1 MVPSPSG
8 ELRPFGLL
16 PLRLKSLP
24 TDCSP
29 RRLSMRQFRWLSAAR
44 ALCFIGLTV
53 LTTGCNQMHGWT
65 TNRVGMRAYQDGNYA
80 SAKESFQKSLYDEPT
95 NADYAHNLGA
105 SLKKTGDVAGAEQAY
120 RQALTLDPS
129 HQPAHHSLAMLLAE
143 QGRTQEAKDVA
154 QMWADTEPYLPES
167 HIELAWLQRESGDTA
182 GAEQSLKNALRIAP
196 NHDIATAQ
204 LGDLYRSSGQSD
216 RAVAMYQRSLHTN
229 WFQPQVQS
237 RLATL
242 NASPTQTARLQQR
255 PQQMVYGQQ
264 MPMYAGANP
273 TAPIT
278 VGLPGPVVTSSPAFA
293 TSGWVPAG
301 TIASNPVMFG
311 IPDSTRSFRREPNRR
326 SRTLVTKS

>member
-1 MVPSPSG
+1 
-8 ELRPFGLL
+8 
-16 PLRLKSLP
+16 
-24 TDCSP
+24 
-29 RRLSMRQFRWLSAAR
+29 MRQFRWLSAAR
-44 ALCFIGLTV
+44 ALYLIGLAV
-53 LTTGCNQMHGWT
+53 LSTGCNSMHGWS
-65 TNRVGMRAYQDGNYA
+65 TNRMGMRAYQDGNYA
-80 SAKESFQKSLYDEPT
+80 SAKDSFQKSLYDEPT

-120 RQALTLDPS
+120 RHALTLDPS

-255 PQQMVYGQQ
+255 PQQMVYGQP
-264 MPMYAGANP
+264 MPMYAGATP
-273 TAPIT
+273 TAPF
-278 VGLPGPVVTSSPAFA
+278 VAGQPGPVVTSSPTFA
-293 TSGWVPAG
+293 SPGWVPAG
-301 TIASNPVMFG
+301 TIASNPVLLG
-311 IPDSTRSFRREPNRR
+311 LPDSQP
-326 SRTLVTKS
+326 TLAAPLLNTDPAHTDTATNEGPEVSAN

>member
-1 MVPSPSG
+1 
-8 ELRPFGLL
+8 
-16 PLRLKSLP
+16 
-24 TDCSP
+24 
-29 RRLSMRQFRWLSAAR
+29 MRQFRWLSAAR
-44 ALCFIGLTV
+44 ALWLIGLAV
-53 LTTGCNQMHGWT
+53 LSTGCNQMHGWS
-65 TNRVGMRAYQDGNYA
+65 TNRMGMRAYQDGNYA
-80 SAKESFQKSLYDEPT
+80 AAKDAFQKSLYDEPE

-105 SLKKTGDVAGAEQAY
+105 SLKKTGDVAGAEHAY
-120 RQALTLDPS
+120 RHALKLDPS

-143 QGRTQEAKDVA
+143 QGRAQEARELA

-242 NASPTQTARLQQR
+242 NASPTQTARFQPR

-264 MPMYAGANP
+264 VPVYAGATA
-273 TAPIT
+273 TAPI
-278 VGLPGPVVTSSPAFA
+278 VAGQPGPIVTSSPAFA
-293 TSGWVPAG
+293 GPGWVPAG
-301 TIASNPVMFG
+301 TIASNPVRLG
-311 IPDSTRSFRREPNRR
+311 VPDSQP
-326 SRTLVTKS
+326 TLAAPLLSTDPAHSDTATNEGPEVPAN

>member
-1 MVPSPSG
+1 
-8 ELRPFGLL
+8 
-16 PLRLKSLP
+16 
-24 TDCSP
+24 
-29 RRLSMRQFRWLSAAR
+29 MRQFRWLSATR
-44 ALCFIGLTV
+44 ALCFIGLAV
-53 LTTGCNQMHGWT
+53 LGTGCNSMHGWS
-65 TNRVGMRAYQDGNYA
+65 TNRTGMRAYQDGNYA
-80 SAKESFQKSLYDEPT
+80 AAKDAFQKSLYDEPT

-105 SLKKTGDVAGAEQAY
+105 SLKKSGDVAGAEQAY
-120 RQALTLDPS
+120 RHALTLDPS

-143 QGRTQEAKDVA
+143 QGRTHEAKDLA

-255 PQQMVYGQQ
+255 PQQMVYSQQ
-264 MPMYAGANP
+264 MYAGATP
-273 TAPIT
+273 TTQIVA
-278 VGLPGPVVTSSPAFA
+278 GQPGPVVTSSPAFA
-293 TSGWVPAG
+293 SSGWVPAG
-301 TIASNPVMFG
+301 TIASNPVMLG
-311 IPDSTRSFRREPNRR
+311 VPDSQP
-326 SRTLVTKS
+326 TLTAPLLNTDPEHTDTATNEGPEIPAH

>member
-1 MVPSPSG
+1 
-8 ELRPFGLL
+8 
-16 PLRLKSLP
+16 
-24 TDCSP
+24 
-29 RRLSMRQFRWLSAAR
+29 MRQFRWLSATR
-44 ALCFIGLTV
+44 ALCFIGLAV
-53 LTTGCNQMHGWT
+53 LSTGCNQMHGWT
-65 TNRVGMRAYQDGNYA
+65 SNRMGMRAYQDGNYA
-80 SAKESFQKSLYDEPT
+80 SAKDAFQKSLYDDPN

-120 RQALTLDPS
+120 RHALQLDPS

-143 QGRTQEAKDVA
+143 QGRTSEAKDLA

-204 LGDLYRSSGQSD
+204 LGDLYRATGQSD

-255 PQQMVYGQQ
+255 PQQMVYGQP
-264 MPMYAGANP
+264 MPMYAGATP
-273 TAPIT
+273 TAPI
-278 VGLPGPVVTSSPAFA
+278 VAGQPGPVVTSSPTFA
-293 TSGWVPAG
+293 SPGWVPAG
-301 TIASNPVMFG
+301 TIASNPVLLG
-311 IPDSTRSFRREPNRR
+311 TPDSQPTLAAPLLNTDPAHTDTATNEGPEVSPN
-326 SRTLVTKS
+326 